1 MFELRDPS
9 GAVGRR
15 IIMALGGIYVVA
27 GSGISFTNVATDW
40 TLGLDLTVFTLVA
53 GPGLV
58 TLYVGYW
65 LPRSE
70 VRTELFS
77 LIAKWCLG
85 GIGMMLGI
93 FLFIYLVTTNAAS
106 VGSMLILTSLSCLSG
121 LGMGY
126 NGAQAG
132 TRALNAD
139 EQRREAERYSKELQR
154 YETIV
159 ETVNDGIFVIDEDD
173 YFIHVND
180 AYAEIVGYD
189 REELLGSHTSLV
201 VVKGLNDL
209 SNELQDELLADDG
222 EPKTY
227 DAILETSSGDRI
239 DVEATVASLPKQAA
253 NGRDIVGVVRD
264 VTERNE
270 RERQLER
277 QNQRLDSFASMVA
290 HELRNPLMIGQ
301 MYCNELPADAA
312 PVAVEYITE
321 SFDRIDDII
330 DVLLV
335 VTQGYETV
343 PESTP
348 VRLGDVARNAWN
360 KVDSLRRDIGGADG
374 RDGFRGRDV
383 RRTSVQKPVRERRRT
398 RRGGRHHHRRRTPD
412 RILHR
417 RQRTG
422 HPGRRPRNRLRDGLH
437 DRVRERRNGVGARV
451 RSRVGDRVRLELFAD
466 RQHRR
471 RRTVRVYGRH
481 RGEKPRLRL
490 RLPRPFPHSRP
501 FSISRPRF
509 PSPISRHKLYAG
521 VRTGRT

>member
-27 GSGISFTNVATDW
+27 GFGISFTNVATDW

-85 GIGMMLGI
+85 GIAMMLGI

-126 NGAQAG
+126 NGAQAR

-139 EQRREAERYSKELQR
+139 EQRRETERYGKELQR

-173 YFIHVND
+173 YFIHAND

-239 DVEATVASLPKQAA
+239 DVEATVASLPKQSA

-264 VTERNE
+264 ITERNE

-360 KVDSLRRDIGGADG
+360 KVDSPDATLEVLMDGTISADETYVEHLFRNLFENAVEHGGADVTITVG
-374 RDGFRGRDV
+374 ELPTGFYIADNGPGVPADD
-383 RRTSVQKPVRERRRT
+383 RET
-398 RRGGRHHHRRRTPD
+398 VFEMGYTTASGNGGM
-412 RILHR
+412 
-417 RQRTG
+417 
-422 HPGRRPRNRLRDGLH
+422 GLGLAFVH
-437 DRVRERRNGVGARV
+437 
-451 RSRVGDRVRLELFAD
+451 ELA
-466 RQHRR
+466 
-471 RRTVRVYGRH
+471 TVYGWNCSLTDSTD
-481 RGEKPRLRL
+481 GGAQFEFTDVTEAKNP
-490 RLPRPFPHSRP
+490 
-501 FSISRPRF
+501 
-509 PSPISRHKLYAG
+509 
-521 VRTGRT
+521 V

>member
-1 MFELRDPS
+1 MFESWDLS
-9 GAVGRR
+9 GTSGRR
-15 IIMALGGIYVVA
+15 LIMALGGMYVVA
-27 GSGISFTNVATDW
+27 GSGISFTNVAIDW

-77 LIAKWCLG
+77 RIAKWCLG
-85 GIGMMLGI
+85 GIAMMLGI

-126 NGAQAG
+126 NGARAG

-154 YETIV
+154 YETMI

-239 DVEATVASLPKQAA
+239 DVEATVANLPKQAA

-335 VTQGYETV
+335 VTQGHETV

-348 VRLGDVARNAWN
+348 VRLGDTARNAWN
-360 KVDSLRRDIGGADG
+360 KVDSPDATLEVLMDGTISADETYVEHLFRNLFENAVEHAGADVTVTVGELPTGFYIADDGPGVPLDARETVFEMGYTTASGNGGMGLGLAFVHELATVYGWNCSLTDSADGGAQ
-374 RDGFRGRDV
+374 FEFTNV
-383 RRTSVQKPVRERRRT
+383 TETKNPV
-398 RRGGRHHHRRRTPD
+398 
-412 RILHR
+412 
-417 RQRTG
+417 
-422 HPGRRPRNRLRDGLH
+422 
-437 DRVRERRNGVGARV
+437 
-451 RSRVGDRVRLELFAD
+451 
-466 RQHRR
+466 
-471 RRTVRVYGRH
+471 
-481 RGEKPRLRL
+481 
-490 RLPRPFPHSRP
+490 
-501 FSISRPRF
+501 
-509 PSPISRHKLYAG
+509 
-521 VRTGRT
+521 